1 MQTEAFVVKELEY
14 PDRMSWDLVD
24 RFADGIPSYDND
36 PSNPEWRAT
45 PVIPVD
51 LRDDGY
57 GIVHVKNESDKRSNP
72 TQTIKDRAAWEIATI
87 YRDFGRGLYLK
98 RKSGSLNGDIA
109 RIPVP
114 RLSLITAGNVGRA
127 ISHVF
132 NKYGLPPMKLLL
144 DRSLSAERLEI
155 LKQLHADLYMVDLDE
170 RLLLPQDIKRLTNNE
185 NGIDIT
191 SVMAIEPQAVF
202 YDWHVHE
209 SFNENPDEIYLPYG
223 SGRLF
228 ENYLTWQE
236 RSLRNHLQDSRLRT
250 DVGRVIGM
258 SILGG
263 EPVERDSL
271 ADKLTKSFNPFVL
284 FDDQDI
290 AALNSFSFTGRN
302 TGIYKVKEEKIREA
316 YQLLSRHMET
326 EHSSSAGLAL
336 YLQRFSEGKVDSKNK
351 VLVINT
357 GKGI

>member
-1 MQTEAFVVKELEY
+1 MQTETLVLKEIEY

-24 RFADGIPSYDND
+24 RFADEMPSYDND

-45 PVIPVD
+45 PVIPID
-51 LRDDGY
+51 LRSEGY
-57 GIVHVKNESDKRSNP
+57 GIVHVKDESDKRSNP
-72 TQTIKDRAAWEIATI
+72 TQTIKDRAAWEIATL

-98 RKSGSLNGDIA
+98 RKSGSLNGDVGS
-109 RIPVP
+109 IPVP

-132 NKYGLPPMKLLL
+132 NRYGLPPMKLLL
-144 DRSLSAERLEI
+144 DSSLSTERLDI
-155 LKQLHADLYMVDLDE
+155 LKGLYADLYMVNLDE
-170 RLLLPQDIKRLTNNE
+170 RLLLPHDIKRLTNNAD
-185 NGIDIT
+185 GVDIT

-209 SFNENPDEIYLPYG
+209 AFNESPDEIYLPYG

-236 RSLRNHLQDSRLRT
+236 RALRNQRQDPRLMA
-250 DVGRVIGM
+250 DIGKVIGM

-263 EPVERDSL
+263 EPAKRDSL
-271 ADKLTKSFNPFVL
+271 ANKLTKSFNPFVL

-290 AALNSFSFTGRN
+290 AAMKSFSFTGRN
-302 TGIYKVKEEKIREA
+302 TGIYQVPEERIIEA
-316 YQLLSRHMET
+316 YQLLSRHMDT
-326 EHSSSAGLAL
+326 EYSSSAGLAL
-336 YLQRFSEGKVDSKNK
+336 YLQRFSEGKVDTKNK
-351 VLVINT
+351 VLVVNT